1 MISKDTMTISMR
13 ILLESGARLARP
25 LVLALAV
32 TACGVGGAE
41 PAGNGPA
48 GTAGGDVAPAGL
60 PGAGGAHP
68 APDTVDLRTI
78 GYSRGP
84 DDAPV
89 QVYEFSD
96 FGCPYCSLFAE
107 LTYPELHEEYVATGK
122 VRWTYVPFVLG
133 IFPNGAEAARAAECA
148 GEQDRFWE
156 MHDRLYEGQRDWKSS
171 RNPASI
177 FTGYAAELGLDAD
190 RFGSCYGENSV
201 GRRTTL
207 NNRVAAALG
216 VRATPT
222 FIVNGR
228 LVQGAVPADQFRLIL
243 HMSGAR

>member
-107 LTYPELHEEYVATGK
+107 LTYPELCAFSKFCRGFSLNFVA
-122 VRWTYVPFVLG
+122 
-133 IFPNGAEAARAAECA
+133 
-148 GEQDRFWE
+148 
-156 MHDRLYEGQRDWKSS
+156 
-171 RNPASI
+171 
-177 FTGYAAELGLDAD
+177 
-190 RFGSCYGENSV
+190 
-201 GRRTTL
+201 
-207 NNRVAAALG
+207 
-216 VRATPT
+216 
-222 FIVNGR
+222 
-228 LVQGAVPADQFRLIL
+228 
-243 HMSGAR
+243 SGAGVWGYGAPAPALRTSSSLWWRVR